1 MYYKGSFVCSDL
13 CTLRRRPWT
22 PLGNAERAD
31 RQAAGRRARRE
42 TCSVSA
48 SEKGWHERAREPM
61 MAAWLDR
68 QDAWLGLDGGGKGSW
83 SDMGVAWGGE
93 THRAGVAHG
102 SSSRRRTETGGER
115 WEGEGRGK
123 HGTDGMHGVDTSLL
137 FNLGA
142 GILQYVRMYVRMC
155 KKTNNSAESQ
165 PPDPSKMPN

>member
-1 MYYKGSFVCSDL
+1 MI
-13 CTLRRRPWT
+13 
-22 PLGNAERAD
+22 
-31 RQAAGRRARRE
+31 
-42 TCSVSA
+42 
-48 SEKGWHERAREPM
+48 
-61 MAAWLDR
+61 AAWLDR

-102 SSSRRRTETGGER
+102 SSSSRTEMGGER
-115 WEGEGRGK
+115 WEGRGK